1 MGHGHA
7 LPSFVA
13 KDEPLI
19 IPPQVMQ
26 VLVLE
31 EAVRVHP
38 ALQDCKAG
46 TMPLLEVSQ
55 CQGDASA
62 KVAQAAPSQGDA
74 SGKQSLYN
82 ELSRSAG
89 STSVTAHEKRQQ
101 AFEGFRELH
110 GY

>member
-1 MGHGHA
+1 MAHGHA
-7 LPSFVA
+7 WPSFVA

-19 IPPQVMQ
+19 IPPQVMH

-38 ALQDCKAG
+38 QLSKAG

-62 KVAQAAPSQGDA
+62 KV
-74 SGKQSLYN
+74 
-82 ELSRSAG
+82 
-89 STSVTAHEKRQQ
+89 EKPHPAR
-101 AFEGFRELH
+101 AMPLGN
-110 GY
+110 YIMD